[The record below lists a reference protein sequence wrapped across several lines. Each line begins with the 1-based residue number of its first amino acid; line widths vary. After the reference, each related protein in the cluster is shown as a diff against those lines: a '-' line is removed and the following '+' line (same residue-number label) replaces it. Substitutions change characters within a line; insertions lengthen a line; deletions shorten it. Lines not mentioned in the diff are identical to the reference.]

1 MNKSDEDLRK
11 IVFSRFLRKIA
22 VFLLIA
28 GCMVLLLGHQAWS
41 SGNKPVLT
49 SNLALKLASQHN
61 PVLMAAGEQIRQSE
75 ERLNQAKAAQ
85 YPSLGTEL
93 VYQRQGEEPVYPV
106 VVADPLTGHS
116 SYGEATYGFQTTYE
130 AALNFTYLLYSG
142 GAVKYNVQAKDLAL
156 GAVKA
161 SAERTRQSVDNGVY
175 SAYYALQRARAR
187 LEVAEEAL
195 ELAKEHLREVNL
207 FFKNGVVAKNQVLRV
222 QVEVS
227 DSELSRIKAS
237 NAVDVGWS
245 GLERAVGTELKDEYG
260 LPEAKTT
267 VEEFEEPA
275 DIHGLA
281 YRSRP
286 ELKALEKSRLSALAL
301 SKAAAG
307 QGGPQIVLQGQTYVV
322 DDEFFPDYQDDWKV
336 SIAANWKFYDG
347 GESRAKSAEAEAAAM
362 ELLYRIE
369 DLKKQIDLEL
379 SEALLNLRSSA
390 QRVAVAENQVE
401 SAEEDYRMA
410 TKRYNSQVGT
420 NIDVLDA
427 RVALTNARNQLV
439 DSVYDVFQS
448 RADLLFA
455 LGTDYIP
462 HLE

>member
-28 GCMVLLLGHQAWS
+28 GCMVLFLGHQAWS
-41 SGNKPVLT
+41 GQEKNVLT
-49 SNLALKLASQHN
+49 SQLALELASKYN
-61 PVLMAAGEQIRQSE
+61 PVIMAADEQVKQSE
-75 ERLNQAKAAQ
+75 AQLRQAKASR
-85 YPSLGTEL
+85 YPSLGTSL
-93 VYQRQGEEPVYPV
+93 LYQRQGEEPVYPV
-106 VVADPLTGHS
+106 FDLNGNPMGANAIH
-116 SYGEATYGFQTTYE
+116 GFQTTYQ
-130 AALNFTYLLYSG
+130 AALDFTYLLYSG

-187 LEVAEEAL
+187 LEVAEEAF

-245 GLERAVGTELKDEYG
+245 GLERAVGTKLKDEYG

-267 VEEFEEPA
+267 AKGFEEPA

-322 DDEFFPDYQDDWKV
+322 DDEFFPDYQNDWKV